1 MQYKDNYI
9 VLKDGTK
16 CLLRSPA
23 EQDASVMLQYLK
35 ITSEETHYMVRYPEE
50 IQITEAKEVELLKD
64 CLESEQNIM
73 IAAFVDDELAGNA
86 GLNRIKDN
94 IKVRHRAVFGISI
107 KEKYWNMGI
116 GSNLIREVIKMAEI
130 MGYEQIELGV
140 FDDNIRARKL
150 YSKFGFNEW
159 GRVKNAYKLKDGTY
173 CDEIIMG
180 IIIK

>member
-1 MQYKDNYI
+1 MRYKENYI

-16 CLLRSPA
+16 CLLRSPDK
-23 EQDASVMLQYLK
+23 QDAAVMLQYME
-35 ITSEETHYMVRYPEE
+35 ITSGETHYMARYPEE
-50 IQITEAKEVELLKD
+50 IQMTEAREAELLED
-64 CLESEQNIM
+64 CLESEQDIM
-73 IAAFVDDELAGNA
+73 IAAFVDGDVAGNA
-86 GLNRIKDN
+86 GLNCVKNSIKR
-94 IKVRHRAVFGISI
+94 RHRAVFGISI
-107 KEKYWNMGI
+107 KEKYWNIGI
-116 GSNLIREVIKMAEI
+116 GSNLIQEVIKMAGI